1 MCCSYELMMI
11 CLRYFQTASSE
22 SDVILELFRVV
33 DELCEGDA
41 NSQEKALDI
50 LRKNE
55 SDVRRN
61 E

>member
-1 MCCSYELMMI
+1 MMI

-61 E
+61 K